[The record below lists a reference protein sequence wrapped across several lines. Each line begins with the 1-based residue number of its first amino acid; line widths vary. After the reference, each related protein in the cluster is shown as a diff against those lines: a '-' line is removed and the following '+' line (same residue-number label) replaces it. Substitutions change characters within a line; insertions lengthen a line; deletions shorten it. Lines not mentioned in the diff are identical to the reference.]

1 MEMCGAVTTK
11 LKTSSASRD
20 ASTSGVK
27 EASVAACRS
36 AGDSIVVVVEHLGRD
51 MPSCLNYLALRSI
64 VRAMRDASDV
74 VASGLKILSAE
85 GKAARW
91 IGGDYCRALEHFNK
105 VMYCAGKCVYV
116 LICIDTYEH
125 AQLRLMRTRAHT
137 NTCIRFAH
145 TQTGLTYV
153 YAYFC
158 LCVLLQVHAHLPQAL
173 SDLANRVEDSRPLTE
188 QLDVVKVLS

>member
-20 ASTSGVK
+20 ASNSGVK

-91 IGGDYCRALEHFNK
+91 IGGDYCRALDHFNK
-105 VMYCAGKCVYV
+105 VMYYEGTCVHV
-116 LICIDTYEH
+116 LICIDTNEH

-137 NTCIRFAH
+137 NTCACIRFAH
-145 TQTGLTYV
+145 TRTGLTYV

-158 LCVLLQVHAHLPQAL
+158 TLIFVHACYYRCTRTYRRRSVTWQTA
-173 SDLANRVEDSRPLTE
+173 SRTLGR
-188 QLDVVKVLS
+188 